1 MSQTYVAK
9 AAAELLNG
17 NLVTQT
23 LTLDLGVTVE
33 GKQALRDGGRTLR
46 PRNRHIHIP
55 YDPLTKG
62 IADVDTRQLMNRD
75 EVGKDGLF
83 VLPSRPRRPRISN
96 IRLDEVRDYSHDYGL
111 ISEGIEILEVSEIKH
126 ILLRYWSDL
135 VLVKLDAVNASES
148 LFAAYRAQQYLE
160 EESTAIQRLADRGT
174 DLLPEDLKA
183 ESIAAWHESPFLSP
197 EEAILVREVDHIDQ
211 EVSEAARS
219 VSEARA
225 VLGETQNSQER
236 VELEARIK
244 TLESE
249 KLNLESNLADRDSK
263 LREISRGEVRLIK
276 TEEHRSILLKA
287 IREASSQLTLVSAWI
302 DPYAFDDEVCRLIAA
317 AIGRGVHVRIAWGLG
332 VQRRGAEASRNR
344 EKGISALKRL
354 RNLIPRDLSRKLTEV
369 RVDTHEKFI
378 ICDDLFCAGG
388 SFNWLS
394 YRGQRDSGYRRET
407 SIYSERPDDIRLWKV
422 NADSLFR

>member
-1 MSQTYVAK
+1 M
-9 AAAELLNG
+9 
-17 NLVTQT
+17 
-23 LTLDLGVTVE
+23 
-33 GKQALRDGGRTLR
+33 LRDGGRTLR
-46 PRNRHIHIP
+46 PRNRHIHVP
-55 YDPLTKG
+55 YSPLTKR
-62 IADVDTRQLMNRD
+62 IVDVDTRQLLNRD
-75 EVGKDGLF
+75 EVRKNGLF
-83 VLPSRPRRPRISN
+83 VLPAGPRKPRLSN
-96 IRLDEVRDYSHDYGL
+96 IRLDEVRDYLRSYGL
-111 ISEGIEILEVSEIKH
+111 LREKTEILEVSDIKDVR
-126 ILLRYWSDL
+126 LRYQSD
-135 VLVKLDAVNASES
+135 VIVVKLDAADVDES

-160 EESTAIQRLADRGT
+160 DETTAIQRLADRGA

-197 EEAILVREVDHIDQ
+197 EEAFLIREVDHIDQ

-249 KLNLESNLADRDSK
+249 KLNLESSLADRDGK

-302 DPYAFDDEVCRLIAA
+302 DPYAFDDEVCRFIAA

-344 EKGISALKRL
+344 EKGISALRRL
-354 RNLIPRDLSRKLTEV
+354 RNLIPRDLSLKLTEV

-407 SIYSERPDDIRLWKV
+407 SIYSERPDDIRLWKE